1 MNEDEIFALYQA
13 LSYGA
18 RDFGRDEE
26 RLTALAPEA
35 RARQLDPATQQNWAA
50 ALRNC
55 LHAIAET
62 PTLLVRA
69 LSMWLTVDADV
80 PLAAALLAHA
90 NREAMTLDHPTELP
104 LDAVSIDQAILV
116 AYRLCSR
123 HTSPQLSLGW
133 LLSMARTHPNDGSVQ
148 RAVEKLLK
156 HLADEFPR
164 TTLQLLESDACVF
177 RNLPAVQA
185 TTTVLVEQAA
195 ASRARPRLREFAM
208 TASMRLQHAS
218 LKRDEQRDIER
229 GTRQRSVMM
238 QMVRSQRVKYASRVS
253 IQVADHDAVREVP
266 MAMTE
271 MRHTLELPLS
281 ESTDPLIGFWVR
293 KKLGRGPD
301 R

>member
-1 MNEDEIFALYQA
+1 
-13 LSYGA
+13 
-18 RDFGRDEE
+18 
-26 RLTALAPEA
+26 
-35 RARQLDPATQQNWAA
+35 
-50 ALRNC
+50 
-55 LHAIAET
+55 
-62 PTLLVRA
+62 
-69 LSMWLTVDADV
+69 
-80 PLAAALLAHA
+80 
-90 NREAMTLDHPTELP
+90 
-104 LDAVSIDQAILV
+104 
-116 AYRLCSR
+116 
-123 HTSPQLSLGW
+123 
-133 LLSMARTHPNDGSVQ
+133 
-148 RAVEKLLK
+148 
-156 HLADEFPR
+156 
-164 TTLQLLESDACVF
+164 
-177 RNLPAVQA
+177 
-185 TTTVLVEQAA
+185 
-195 ASRARPRLREFAM
+195 M